1 MKKELWQLFE
11 SQKGL
16 EAALEAVRGEDW
28 RPRLLE
34 DLARAHGAEGQ
45 RLLELEAAC
54 GAAQSELRALR
65 ASVQQLERR
74 APEGRLQLA

>member
-1 MKKELWQLFE
+1 MEGLKKELWQLFE

-34 DLARAHGAEGQ
+34 DLARVQGTLRAESQ

-54 GAAQSELRALR
+54 GAA
-65 ASVQQLERR
+65 ERR
-74 APEGRLQLA
+74 MGPFKRGF